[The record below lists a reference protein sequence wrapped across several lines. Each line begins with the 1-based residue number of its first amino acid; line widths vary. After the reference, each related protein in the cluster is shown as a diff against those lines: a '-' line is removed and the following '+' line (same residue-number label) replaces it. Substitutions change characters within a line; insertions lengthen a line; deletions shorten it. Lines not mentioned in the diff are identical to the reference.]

1 MKGGAQKPRGE
12 MSRGSSSVAG
22 SAGGSGSAGGALWV
36 FGYGSLIWRPGLD
49 FSERREGYV
58 RGFRR
63 VWYQGSTDHR
73 GTPERPGRT
82 VTLQPAEGGEVWGA
96 AYRLECD
103 GDGGEAAALKYLDHR
118 EKQYDRRE
126 RLDVFGRDGSVVAPR
141 ALVYIGTPECENYLG
156 PASTQELAT
165 QIAAAVGPSGPN
177 SEYLFNLA
185 EAMRGMDVEDS
196 ELFEI
201 EALCRR
207 VLHGRK

>member
-1 MKGGAQKPRGE
+1 MSKGSPNGAGAE
-12 MSRGSSSVAG
+12 
-22 SAGGSGSAGGALWV
+22 GGSGSGSGGGLWI
-36 FGYGSLIWRPGLD
+36 FGYGSLVWRPGLD
-49 FSERREGYV
+49 FSERRVGYV

-63 VWYQGSTDHR
+63 VWCQGSTDHR

-82 VTLQPAEGGEVWGA
+82 VTLEPAEGGEVWGA

-103 GDGGEAAALKYLDHR
+103 GDGGEAAALEYLDHR

-126 RLDVFGRDGSVVAPR
+126 RLDVFGRDGSVVTPG
-141 ALVYIGTPECENYLG
+141 ALVYIGTPDCENYLG
-156 PASTQELAT
+156 PAGPEELAT
-165 QIAAAVGPSGPN
+165 QIANAAGPSGPN

-185 EAMRGMDVEDS
+185 VAMREMGVEDA

-207 VLHGRK
+207 VLHERK